1 MDRFQAMR
9 VFSQVVECASFAR
22 AAERLDLST
31 SAVSRHIGEL
41 EAHLQ
46 TRLLNRTTRRL
57 SLTESGQAF
66 YARCV
71 QLLHDLEEAEAEA
84 SKAAVEPRGTIR
96 LTAPVHFGA
105 RHLAPQVARFMAAH
119 KGVKFDVQ
127 LSDRVVDLVAEGFDL
142 GIRIGSTGGENL
154 VARRL
159 GEMRVLPCAS
169 PQYLERH
176 GTPRTP
182 QDLANHNCL
191 TYEYV
196 SPANQWTFRDLKG
209 DEHSVRVTGTL
220 HSNNGDLLV
229 EAATQGAGIAMELSI
244 IVGPEIRAGR
254 LVPILEGYLAPGLT
268 IYAIYPTR
276 RHLSAKV
283 RVFLDFLSK
292 GLAGSDDWISSSAHL
307 ET

>member
-1 MDRFQAMR
+1 MDRLAAYR
-9 VFSQVVECASFAR
+9 VFAQVVECASFAR

-31 SAVSRHIGEL
+31 SAVSRHIGDL

-46 TRLLNRTTRRL
+46 ARLLNRTTRRL
-57 SLTESGQAF
+57 SLTEPGRAF

-84 SKAAVEPRGTIR
+84 SSAAVEPRGTIR
-96 LTAPVHFGA
+96 VTAPVHFGA

-127 LSDRVVDLVAEGFDL
+127 LSDRVVDLVEEGFDL
-142 GIRIGSTGGENL
+142 GIRIGATGGENL

-159 GEMRVLPCAS
+159 GEMRILPCAS
-169 PQYLERH
+169 PQYLEQH

-182 QDLANHNCL
+182 QDLAHHNCL

-196 SPANQWTFRDLKG
+196 SPANQWTFRDAKG
-209 DEHSVRVTGTL
+209 AEHGVRVAGTL

-229 EAATQGAGIAMELSI
+229 EAAAQGAGIAMELSI
-244 IVGPEIRAGR
+244 IVGPAIRAGR
-254 LVPILEGYLAPGLT
+254 LVPILEGCSTPALP
-268 IYAIYPTR
+268 IYAVYPTR

-283 RVFLDFLSK
+283 RVFLDFLTQH
-292 GLAGSDDWISSSAHL
+292 LASADDWTSS
-307 ET
+307 